1 MGVSCPVPMAQHI
14 KSFLRRFFSKKR
26 LLAMNFEFSAEHQ
39 AFREEVREFMRTHV
53 PPDLAR
59 RTYVGAHPPSVED
72 YRTWQRI
79 LYDKGWA
86 AVHFPKEYGGTGWDA
101 LRKHIFAEELN
112 RADALDYGWQAL
124 HMIGPVLLA
133 FGSEAQKQRFI
144 PPMLRGEHFWCQ
156 GFSEPGAG
164 SDLANLRT
172 RAELVGDEWVI
183 NGQKIWTSDAH
194 YADWGF
200 FLVRTDPNV
209 KPQRGISMIMVPM
222 NSAGITIRTIHSI
235 NGGTDLNEVFLD
247 NVRVPAENLVGEP
260 GQGWTHAKYLLEKE
274 RTASASLH
282 ANKRELEKAKEI
294 ASCEKIDNVR
304 LIDTEDFAKK
314 LARLEIE
321 LHALEWSVLR
331 ILAEEKTEEN
341 LDAIVS
347 SLKIRGSELQQRI
360 STLQM
365 EALGT
370 RGLRDFERA
379 DPEEVTNGSPSWPA
393 YIPGRTAN
401 FLYWRASTI
410 FGGARE
416 VQKNIIA
423 KLAFGL

>member
-1 MGVSCPVPMAQHI
+1 
-14 KSFLRRFFSKKR
+14 
-26 LLAMNFEFSAEHQ
+26 MNFEFSPEHQ

-53 PPDLAR
+53 PADLAR
-59 RTYVGAHPPSVED
+59 RTYVGAHPPPVED
-72 YRTWQRI
+72 YRTWQGI
-79 LYDKGWA
+79 LHKKGWA
-86 AVHFPKEYGGTGWDA
+86 APHLPKEYGGTDWDA

-124 HMIGPVLLA
+124 HMIGPVLIA
-133 FGSEAQKQRFI
+133 FGSEAQKARFL
-144 PPMLRGEHFWCQ
+144 PPMLSGEHYWCQ

-172 RAELVGDEWVI
+172 RAELVGEEWVI
-183 NGQKIWTSDAH
+183 NGQKIWTSDAQ

-200 FLVRTDPNV
+200 FLVRTDPKV
-209 KPQRGISMIMVPM
+209 KPQRGISMLLVPM
-222 NSAGITIRTIHSI
+222 NSPGITIRTIHSI

-247 NVRVPAENLVGEP
+247 NVRVPAENLVGVA

-282 ANKRELEKAKEI
+282 ANKRELEKTKEI
-294 ASCEKIDNVR
+294 ARSEFIDNVR

-314 LARLEIE
+314 LARIEID
-321 LHALEWSVLR
+321 LLALEWSVLR
-331 ILAEEKTEEN
+331 ILAEEKAEEN

-347 SLKIRGSELQQRI
+347 SLKIRGSEMQQRI

-370 RGLRDFERA
+370 RGLRDFEHA
-379 DPEEVTNGSPSWPA
+379 APEEIKLGTPNWPS
-393 YIPGRTAN
+393 YVPGRAAN
-401 FLYWRASTI
+401 FLYWRAATI
-410 FGGARE
+410 YGGARE

>member
-1 MGVSCPVPMAQHI
+1 
-14 KSFLRRFFSKKR
+14 
-26 LLAMNFEFSAEHQ
+26 
-39 AFREEVREFMRTHV
+39 
-53 PPDLAR
+53 LAR
-59 RTYVGAHPPSVED
+59 RTYVGAHPPPVED

-86 AVHFPKEYGGTGWDA
+86 AVHFPKEYGGTDWDA

-124 HMIGPVLLA
+124 HMIGPVLIA
-133 FGSEAQKQRFI
+133 FGSEAQKARFL
-144 PPMLRGEHFWCQ
+144 PPMLSGEHYWCQ

-183 NGQKIWTSDAH
+183 NGQKIWTSDAQ

-209 KPQRGISMIMVPM
+209 KPQRGISMLLVPM
-222 NSAGITIRTIHSI
+222 NSPGITIRTIHSI

-247 NVRVPAENLVGEP
+247 NVRVPAENLVGVA

-294 ASCEKIDNVR
+294 ARS
-304 LIDTEDFAKK
+304 
-314 LARLEIE
+314 
-321 LHALEWSVLR
+321 
-331 ILAEEKTEEN
+331 
-341 LDAIVS
+341 
-347 SLKIRGSELQQRI
+347 
-360 STLQM
+360 
-365 EALGT
+365 
-370 RGLRDFERA
+370 
-379 DPEEVTNGSPSWPA
+379 
-393 YIPGRTAN
+393 
-401 FLYWRASTI
+401 
-410 FGGARE
+410 
-416 VQKNIIA
+416 
-423 KLAFGL
+423 